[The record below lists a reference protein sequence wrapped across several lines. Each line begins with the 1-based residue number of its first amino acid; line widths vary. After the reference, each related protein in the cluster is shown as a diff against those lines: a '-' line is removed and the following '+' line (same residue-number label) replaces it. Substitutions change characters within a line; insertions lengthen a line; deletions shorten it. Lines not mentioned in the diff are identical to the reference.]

1 MGSQRVRHDWATELN
16 WTELNT
22 SQKIGGVVVVQLFSH
37 VWLLVTPWTA
47 VCQASLSLSIS
58 YNLLKLVSTESVM
71 SSNHLVL
78 CCYPLLL
85 PSVFLSFRGFSN
97 ESALLIRWPKY
108 WNFSFSISHS
118 NEYSGLISFRIDWFD
133 FLTVQGTLRVFSN
146 SLKASF
152 LWPKFKA
159 SFNQRSAFFMVQILH
174 MYMTTG
180 KTVALTLQSLVSKV
194 MSLLFNTV
202 FP

>member
-1 MGSQRVRHDWATELN
+1 
-16 WTELNT
+16 
-22 SQKIGGVVVVQLFSH
+22 
-37 VWLLVTPWTA
+37 
-47 VCQASLSLSIS
+47 
-58 YNLLKLVSTESVM
+58 M

-174 MYMTTG
+174 LYMTTW
-180 KTVALTLQSLVSKV
+180 KTIALTIQTFIGKVISLY
-194 MSLLFNTV
+194 FNTLSKFV
-202 FP
+202 IAFLPRSKCLLISWLWSLGAVILEPKKIKVCHGFHCFPIYLP